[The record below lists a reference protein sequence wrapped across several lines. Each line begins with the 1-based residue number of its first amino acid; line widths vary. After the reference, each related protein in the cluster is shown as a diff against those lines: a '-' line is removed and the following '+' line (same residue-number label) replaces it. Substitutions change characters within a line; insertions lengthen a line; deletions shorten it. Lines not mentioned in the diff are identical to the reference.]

1 MIFFFSKRQSIFL
14 PIVSSSILWTTAC
27 TSPYIIGV
35 HSSVF
40 STLNMDELGD
50 VVIVNIDERKLE
62 SQYDDLNCFPKYL
75 IRSMKKGIQQSSQ
88 LAGDHLARVFL
99 RAMAFTIG

>member
-1 MIFFFSKRQSIFL
+1 MT
-14 PIVSSSILWTTAC
+14 WTTQC
-27 TSPYIIGV
+27 TAPYIIGV

-40 STLNMDELGD
+40 STLNLNELGD

-62 SQYDDLNCFPKYL
+62 TQYDDINSFPKYL
-75 IRSMKKGIQQSSQ
+75 NRSMKKGIQHASQ

-99 RAMAFTIG
+99 RAMAFAIG

>member
-1 MIFFFSKRQSIFL
+1 MVCLNRQSIFL
-14 PIVSSSILWTTAC
+14 PILPSSMTWTTQC
-27 TSPYIIGV
+27 TAPYIIGM

-40 STLNMDELGD
+40 STLNMTELGD
-50 VVIVNIDERKLE
+50 AVIVNIDERKIE
-62 SQYDDLNCFPKYL
+62 SQYDDLSCFPKYL

-99 RAMAFTIG
+99 RAMAFSIG